1 MRWIAVILLSLSFG
15 ITLQNTW
22 VSVDFLTNQE
32 YIVETLCENKDKPEM
47 NCEGRC
53 YLKKRMALLLDKVKG
68 LCPEET
74 TTSNMAFMFY
84 FIKEINQSEL
94 RVDPETNCGACRSVD
109 QLHDAH
115 IELAT
120 PPPRFV

>member
-22 VSVDFLTNQE
+22 VSVDFLSNQD
-32 YIVETLCENKDKPEM
+32 YIVEELCENKDKPEM

-53 YLKKRMALLLDKVKG
+53 YLKKRMTLLLDKVKG
-68 LCPEET
+68 LSPEET
-74 TTSNMAFMFY
+74 SPTNMAFMFY
-84 FIKEINQSEL
+84 FVEDINSTDAKA
-94 RVDPETNCGACRSVD
+94 DPEVSCGACRTVD

-120 PPPRFV
+120 PPPRFM